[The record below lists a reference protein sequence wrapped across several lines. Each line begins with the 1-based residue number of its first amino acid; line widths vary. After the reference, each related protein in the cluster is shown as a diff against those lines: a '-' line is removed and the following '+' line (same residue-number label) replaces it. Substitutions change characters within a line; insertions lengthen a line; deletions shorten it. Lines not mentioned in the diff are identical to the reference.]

1 MQEIQEKLLPPS
13 THVYPS
19 KKGKRKT
26 SRKLVVSSERI
37 DEGSGDNV
45 TASTKILLDGDKTS
59 ENGYIKPTGT
69 SLQAN
74 LGRQQSL
81 SPYPNVSHL
90 LPDFQ

>member
-59 ENGYIKPTGT
+59 ENGYIKPTAS